1 MAVLMAQPHAEP
13 GKVVDLRPLG
23 PALQDAKTT
32 ALVKED
38 HFEAVRLIVHAGLHI
53 PPHKVAGDIM
63 LHCLEGEIILGLA
76 ASEVILK
83 SGDWLYLKGG
93 EMHSLKG
100 IVDSSL
106 LLTIL
111 FEK

>member
-1 MAVLMAQPHAEP
+1 MVILMAQPHAKS
-13 GKVVDLRPLG
+13 GQVVDLRPLG
-23 PALQDAKTT
+23 LKLHDAKTT
-32 ALVKED
+32 ALIKEK
-38 HFEAVRLIVHAGLHI
+38 HFEAVRLIVHAGTDI

-63 LHCLEGEIILGLA
+63 LHCLEGEIVLGLS

-93 EMHSLKG
+93 ELHSLKG

>member
-1 MAVLMAQPHAEP
+1 MAQPHAKP
-13 GKVVDLRPLG
+13 GEIVDLRPLG
-23 PALQDAKTT
+23 PKLHDAKTT
-32 ALVKED
+32 ALIKEEY
-38 HFEAVRLIVHAGLHI
+38 FEAVRLIVHAGTDIL
-53 PPHKVAGDIM
+53 PHKVTGDIM
-63 LHCLEGEIILGLA
+63 LHCLEGEIVLGLG

-93 EMHSLKG
+93 ELHSLKG

>member
-1 MAVLMAQPHAEP
+1 MARPHAKP
-13 GKVVDLRPLG
+13 GQIVDLRPLG
-23 PALQDAKTT
+23 GKLRAAKTT
-32 ALVKED
+32 ALIKEKY
-38 HFEAVRLIVHAGLHI
+38 FEAVRLVVHAGTDI
-53 PPHKVAGDIM
+53 PQHKVAGDIM
-63 LHCLEGEIILGLA
+63 LHCLEGEIVLGLA

-83 SGDWLYLKGG
+83 GGDWLYLKGG
-93 EMHSLKG
+93 ELHSLKG

>member
-1 MAVLMAQPHAEP
+1 MVVLMAQTHARP
-13 GKVVDLRPLG
+13 GEVVDLRPLG
-23 PALQDAKTT
+23 PALRDAKTT
-32 ALVKED
+32 ALIKEK
-38 HFEAVRLIVHAGLHI
+38 HFEAVRLIVHAGSDI

-63 LHCLEGEIILGLA
+63 LHCLEGEIVLRLA

-93 EMHSLKG
+93 DLHSLKG

-111 FEK
+111 FEN

>member
-1 MAVLMAQPHAEP
+1 MVILMAQPHAKP
-13 GKVVDLRPLG
+13 GQVVDLRPLG
-23 PALQDAKTT
+23 PKLHDAKTT
-32 ALVKED
+32 ALIKEEY
-38 HFEAVRLIVHAGLHI
+38 FETLRHIVHAGADI
-53 PPHKVAGDIM
+53 PSHKVAGDIM
-63 LHCLEGEIILGLA
+63 LHCLEGEIALGLA
-76 ASEVILK
+76 ASEVTLK

-93 EMHSLKG
+93 ELHSLNG

>member
-1 MAVLMAQPHAEP
+1 MAQPHAKP
-13 GKVVDLRPLG
+13 GEVVDLRPLG
-23 PALQDAKTT
+23 PALRDAKTT
-32 ALVKED
+32 ALIKEN
-38 HFEAVRLIVHAGLHI
+38 HFEAVRLIVHAGTDI

-63 LHCLEGEIILGLA
+63 LHCLEGEIVLGLG

-83 SGDWLYLKGG
+83 GGDWLYLKGG
-93 EMHSLKG
+93 EMHALRG

-111 FEK
+111 FE

>member
-1 MAVLMAQPHAEP
+1 MAQPHAEP
-13 GKVVDLRPLG
+13 GQVVDLRPLG
-23 PALQDAKTT
+23 PNLHDAKTT
-32 ALVKED
+32 ALVKEKY
-38 HFEAVRLIVHAGLHI
+38 FEAVRLIVHAGTDI

-63 LHCLEGEIILGLA
+63 LLCLEGEIVLGLA

-93 EMHSLKG
+93 ELHSLKG
-100 IVDSSL
+100 IMDLSL

-111 FEK
+111 FGK